1 MVIYLIDLR
10 VKLKKIRVNY
20 VFKNDYTI
28 CEVVENTNKDYLILM
43 KMRIHIEKK
52 VRKKG
57 WVGKGKVNYK
67 ERIGERLY

>member
-10 VKLKKIRVNY
+10 VKLKKKIRVNY

-52 VRKKG
+52 VRRKKG
-57 WVGKGKVNYK
+57 GLERGKWITKK
-67 ERIGERLY
+67 E